1 MDMKDFKFTDDL
13 EIKDGD
19 FFIDD
24 SDNQHQ
30 KHILMAYKGEYKANP
45 ELGVGI
51 DQMLNEDDITPV
63 LIEAKKNLQY
73 DGVDVNDIYFTD
85 EGKLIV
91 DGRYTK

>member
-1 MDMKDFKFTDDL
+1 MKDFKFTDDL

-19 FFIDD
+19 FVIDD
-24 SDNQHQ
+24 SENQHQ
-30 KHILMAYKGEYKANP
+30 KHILIAYKGEYKANP

-51 DQMLNEDDITPV
+51 EQILNDDDITPT

-73 DGVDVNDIYFTD
+73 DGVDVNNIYFSD

-91 DGRYTK
+91 DGKYKK